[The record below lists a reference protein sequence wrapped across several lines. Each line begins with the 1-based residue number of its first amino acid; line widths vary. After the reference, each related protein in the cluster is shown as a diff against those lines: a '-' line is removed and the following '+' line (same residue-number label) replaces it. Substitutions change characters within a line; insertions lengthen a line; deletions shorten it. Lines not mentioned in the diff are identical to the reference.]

1 MPQYNFYTYILTNY
15 TKKVLYT
22 GVTNDL
28 ERRLYEHYFGIDQ
41 KESFTS
47 KYKCYY
53 LVWFERHQYVNH
65 AIEREKEIKG
75 WLRKKKIELIERE
88 NPEWRFLNSDI
99 MEWPP
104 KLTPLCHSERSEEPS
119 SICIS
124 DKQGEEDVSL
134 SLNMTICLIS

>member
-1 MPQYNFYTYILTNY
+1 MRQYNFYTYILTNY
-15 TKKVLYT
+15 SKKVLYT

-41 KESFTS
+41 KESFTG

-75 WLRKKKIELIERE
+75 WLRDKKIKLIGVE
-88 NPEWRFLNSDI
+88 NPEWRF
-99 MEWPP
+99 
-104 KLTPLCHSERSEEPS
+104 
-119 SICIS
+119 
-124 DKQGEEDVSL
+124 
-134 SLNMTICLIS
+134 